1 MPGGRKWGL
10 TLPCGSPCGVGDH
23 SSRHHT
29 ADTPLAVC
37 RGRYVGIGIGLLAAT
52 ITPPTAHACPARAPP
67 RHQRAVRSALPPG
80 ACTPSTP
87 RRPPSRSPSSPLPQ
101 PAPPSQHN
109 IVIAFSHHA
118 SHDGLTRRLMPHD
131 IVPVGRVGRSGAGR
145 LGVALAQVLCAA
157 GPVHEDSGD
166 EQSPFHLIFPVSVV
180 CSVCV
185 CLGNRGWLHRS

>member
-1 MPGGRKWGL
+1 MINFAVHTPHGPSHGGRTSGCVCPASARESASASGCWRPP
-10 TLPCGSPCGVGDH
+10 LP
-23 SSRHHT
+23 
-29 ADTPLAVC
+29 
-37 RGRYVGIGIGLLAAT
+37 
-52 ITPPTAHACPARAPP
+52 PPTAHACPALAPP

-80 ACTPSTP
+80 ACTPSMP
-87 RRPPSRSPSSPLPQ
+87 RPHAMPPPPSRSPSSPLPP